1 MLSSTISPQLT
12 KVLKESKQLTENERL
27 LLARSLL
34 DSLLSDNALEEKEWM
49 NLGLRA
55 FQQEWDNEE
64 DAVYNDWRKHYGVSE
79 G

>member
-1 MLSSTISPQLT
+1 
-12 KVLKESKQLTENERL
+12 
-27 LLARSLL
+27 
-34 DSLLSDNALEEKEWM
+34 
-49 NLGLRA
+49 LGLRA